1 MKRAGEKRKYSV
13 SLVAKASRLA
23 FLLAQASVETR
34 RCKRIYPKTTHQS
47 KLRHHWTDLV
57 AK

>member
-13 SLVAKASRLA
+13 FLVAKASRLA

-34 RCKRIYPKTTHQS
+34 SSKHIYPKTTHQS

>member
-1 MKRAGEKRKYSV
+1 MKRAGEKLKYSV
-13 SLVAKASRLA
+13 FLVAKASRLA
-23 FLLAQASVETR
+23 FLLAQAIVETR